1 MAQASEAKID
11 AAKAEAVAEKAYAEA
26 AAATPVKE
34 EEKTEAAQPAP
45 VTAKR
50 AAKPAAKKTVKKAA
64 AAKSVAPKKI
74 AKPAARKPAAAAPA
88 PTFKDTIMAKT
99 QNVTEDFTAKV
110 KEAMTQA
117 QDRAKQA
124 FEKSQALAGEAG
136 EFTKG
141 NVEALVESGKVLAAG
156 VQDLGKDYV
165 AEAKSAFETVQADF
179 KALAAVKSP
188 ADFFQLQGEIL
199 RRNFDAAVVTGSKN
213 SEKMVKIANEA
224 FAPIQNRVSL
234 AMEKVKQA
242 A

>member
-1 MAQASEAKID
+1 
-11 AAKAEAVAEKAYAEA
+11 
-26 AAATPVKE
+26 
-34 EEKTEAAQPAP
+34 
-45 VTAKR
+45 
-50 AAKPAAKKTVKKAA
+50 
-64 AAKSVAPKKI
+64 
-74 AKPAARKPAAAAPA
+74 
-88 PTFKDTIMAKT
+88 MAKT